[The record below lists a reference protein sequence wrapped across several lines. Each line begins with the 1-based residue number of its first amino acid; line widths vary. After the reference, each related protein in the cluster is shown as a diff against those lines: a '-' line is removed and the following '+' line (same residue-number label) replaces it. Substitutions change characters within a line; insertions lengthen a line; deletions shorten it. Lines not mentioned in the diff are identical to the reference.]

1 MRPVEGFGCNK
12 NGAPNRKDLPM
23 HDQTGGNYWFANM
36 TQYQDAN
43 NILRL
48 GGGLTGNQILAMDLG
63 QQRAV
68 KHLQQAG
75 DHLDRQL
82 DELYKRSNVIRQE
95 EIIEEIEVILLSAEL
110 VSPVGM
116 VEH

>member
-1 MRPVEGFGCNK
+1 MTYQAALQAGNGGDYEDGTTRFFSCQSCHMRPVVGNGCNK
-12 NGAPNRKDLPM
+12 NGAPIRSDLPM

-43 NILRL
+43 GTLRL

-68 KHLQQAG
+68 NHLQQAG
-75 DHLDRQL
+75 
-82 DELYKRSNVIRQE
+82 
-95 EIIEEIEVILLSAEL
+95 
-110 VSPVGM
+110 
-116 VEH
+116 